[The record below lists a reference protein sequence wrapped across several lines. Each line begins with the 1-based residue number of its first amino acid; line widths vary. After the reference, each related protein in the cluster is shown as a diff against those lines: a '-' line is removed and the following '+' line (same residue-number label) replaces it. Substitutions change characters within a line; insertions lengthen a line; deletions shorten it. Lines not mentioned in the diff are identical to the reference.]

1 MAEIVKDQ
9 TNIKLREG
17 SRWSSFE
24 QFRKEGA
31 SALDSVKN
39 GTIATLLTKNGQYR
53 ILEEKDFQRLYGL
66 ARDVE
71 RLRGGVQ
78 VVLSAAEAVQK
89 HRDNSTIQVLVNAVS
104 LVGSSPILPI
114 RDSFESMDTEG
125 LELAEDDEVI
135 LDPAR
140 LESPLG

>member
-1 MAEIVKDQ
+1 MTSLVQDQ
-9 TNIKLREG
+9 TTINLREG
-17 SRWSSFE
+17 LRWSSFE

-31 SALDSVKN
+31 NALDSVKN

-71 RLRGGVQ
+71 RLRGGFR
-78 VVLSAAEAVQK
+78 VVISAVKAVEK

-104 LVGSSPILPI
+104 LVSSSSVLPA
-114 RDSFESMDTEG
+114 RDRFESMETEG
-125 LELAEDDEVI
+125 FELDEDDEVI
-135 LDPAR
+135 LDPSQ